1 MNNESNNM
9 IQLFRSPHS
18 DYAPVVMW
26 FWNDEI
32 TEDGITF
39 QMEKFREQN
48 ITNLFVHP
56 TMGCRVPYLSDRFME
71 LIRFVVDE
79 CKRLG
84 MYFWIYDEADWPSGT
99 AGGILCRD
107 YPQYRQKELRVEDRT
122 LWPHD
127 RVTILRPGKFVAAQL
142 ITEKNG
148 KNFVKDVTDQ
158 CVVTRQGDY
167 DEITYWH
174 RGSSNTGR
182 VLFFFNEVNRCIMP
196 SAILRKDTD
205 AAEGYVDI
213 LSHEAVGKFLE
224 LTHERYKQYVG
235 DEFGKTVRGVFTDEP
250 TTLRHFD
257 HTTITGAWNDTFAEE
272 FQKDH
277 GYSIM
282 PWLYLFWDIEPKTA
296 EEHKAI
302 HDYRETVKRLYFA
315 NFMGQYRNWCK
326 ENNLIFTGHF
336 GGEEAFFHHVP
347 QGDMLEALTLFH
359 MPGMDT
365 IGSSR
370 TIHLNTFN
378 LTPKMPSSA
387 AKFIGSDRVLCETFS
402 GSGWHMRFSEMKR
415 IVNRL
420 MLQGVNWIQFM
431 GAFYSIGSSAK
442 NFPYG
447 YAPSHGYQN
456 PFFPYYHKLG
466 EHISSFSALS
476 ANTVPDSSVL
486 LFMPIQQCNHE
497 RYWMQ
502 RQKCSERTLSLSL
515 SNKYAIHIINAMVEE
530 GIGFDLFPENFADS
544 ITVHEGY
551 AEAFGYRYDTLIFPR
566 MYYVNSKTKKLLAEL
581 QANHVRT
588 LFLQT
593 LPSLETDSGE
603 CFDSGYCMSACE
615 GDAALYRDGAA
626 WLFDPEED
634 ADKNVYRAML
644 QTAIGTRHLSFCA
657 DEGVLITKRSND
669 TADVYFLCND
679 NDVRSAASFDALPGM
694 RILSSDTREEAVYTV
709 ENGRV
714 SLMLNGY
721 EMLAILCDKQG
732 GDLPVTT
739 APAAM
744 ARTTVTLEGPYDFTP
759 ADGNYLPLDYE
770 MYDPELERWE
780 PCRFTYFSDHLHLE
794 PGSPYRIRSRV
805 NMDHLPASVT
815 LNAELTRVSRLA
827 VNGTELQPQANVR
840 RWSSADHTSEIAELL
855 HMGENIIEIEGT
867 TNDFPLLDRPPYVY
881 LAGSFELDGENRMIS
896 PSGKLHAGDWAKAGY
911 PRFCGV
917 GIYKTRFT
925 ASEAYQRAFVT
936 LHTKD
941 IAQVYL
947 NGIYAG
953 QKLWVEEEVDITDFL
968 QPGENELEVRI
979 TVTRANMFGAQC
991 FPSEEHLSNT
1001 RTENGILQP
1010 MEIHYER

>member
-1 MNNESNNM
+1 M
-9 IQLFRSPHS
+9 IYDSKQLIQEFQNPHA
-18 DYAPVVMW
+18 DYGPVVMW

-56 TMGCRVPYLSDRFME
+56 TMGCRIDYLSDRFME

-127 RVTILRPGKFVAAQL
+127 RVTILRPGRFVAAQL

-148 KNFVKDVTDQ
+148 KNAVKDLTDQ
-158 CVVTRQGDY
+158 VQVTRQGDY
-167 DEITYWH
+167 DEITFWYK
-174 RGSSNTGR
+174 GNTCPGR
-182 VLFFFNEVNRCIMP
+182 VLFFFNEVNMCYMP
-196 SAILRKDTD
+196 SAILRKDT
-205 AAEGYVDI
+205 ECVHGYVDI
-213 LSHEAVGKFLE
+213 ISEEAVGKFIE

-257 HTTITGAWNDTFAEE
+257 HTTITGAWNDTLAEE
-272 FQKDH
+272 FRKDH

-302 HDYRETVKRLYFA
+302 HDYRETVKRLYFS
-315 NFMGQYRNWCK
+315 NFMGQYRKWCDD
-326 ENNLIFTGHF
+326 NGLIFTGHF

-347 QGDMLEALTLFH
+347 QGDMLEALTLFR
-359 MPGMDT
+359 MPGMDS

-402 GSGWHMRFSEMKR
+402 GSGWHMRFPEMKR

-420 MLQGVNWIQFM
+420 MLLGINWIQFM
-431 GAFYSIGSSAK
+431 GAYYSIGGSAK

-447 YAPSHGYQN
+447 YTPSHGYQN
-456 PFFPYYHKLG
+456 PYFPYYHKLG
-466 EHISSFSALS
+466 EHIASISALS
-476 ANTVPDSSVL
+476 ANTVPDSSAL

-502 RQKCSERTLSLSL
+502 REKCSERTLSLSL

-566 MYYVNSKTKKLLAEL
+566 MYYVNAKTKKLLAEL
-581 QANHVRT
+581 RVHNVRT

-593 LPSLETDSGE
+593 LPGLETDSGE
-603 CFDSGYCMSACE
+603 CFDTGYDMCKCSNV
-615 GDAALYRDGAA
+615 LSRDRAA
-626 WLFDPEED
+626 WLFDPEDTAETD
-634 ADKNVYRAML
+634 AYRTML
-644 QTAIGTRHLSFCA
+644 QTTIGTRHLNFCA
-657 DEGVLITKRSND
+657 DEGVLISKRSNE
-669 TADVYFLCND
+669 AASVWLLCND
-679 NDVRSAASFDALPGM
+679 NETSSAVSFDALPGM
-694 RILSSDTREEAVYTV
+694 RILDTATREEAAYAVSD
-709 ENGRV
+709 GRV
-714 SLMLNGY
+714 SLMLEGY
-721 EMLAILCDKQG
+721 AMLAIVCGKEG
-732 GDLPVTT
+732 GELPVTT
-739 APAAM
+739 AEATAAYT
-744 ARTTVTLEGPYDFTP
+744 AVTLEGPYDFCA
-759 ADGNYLPLDYE
+759 ADGNYLPLNYE
-770 MYDPELERWE
+770 MYDAETGCWD
-780 PCRFTYFSDHLHLE
+780 PCRFTYFSKQVYLE
-794 PGSPYRIRSRV
+794 PGSPYRLRSRV
-805 NMDHLPASVT
+805 MMDHVPDSVI
-815 LNAELTRVSRLA
+815 LNAEISRVTRLA
-827 VNGTELQPQANVR
+827 VNGTELQLQVNVR
-840 RWSSADHTSEIAELL
+840 RWSVADFTAEIEDLL
-855 HMGENIIEIEGT
+855 QPGENIIEVEGT
-867 TNDFPLLDRPPYVY
+867 LNDFPIQDRAPYIY
-881 LAGSFELDGENRMIS
+881 LAGDFGVDAEDRIVEPNHSLQ
-896 PSGKLHAGDWAKAGY
+896 AGDWAKAGY
-911 PRFCGV
+911 PHFCGIGV
-917 GIYKTRFT
+917 YNTRFT
-925 ASEAYQRAFVT
+925 AAEPFRRVAVK

-941 IAQVYL
+941 VAAVYV
-947 NGIYAG
+947 NGCFAG
-953 QKLWVEEEVDITDFL
+953 QKLWTNDTVDLTGFVGM
-968 QPGENELEVRI
+968 GENEIEVRI
-979 TVTRANMFGAQC
+979 TPTRANMFGAEC
-991 FPSEEHLSNT
+991 FPGEPHLSMT
-1001 RTENGILQP
+1001 RTENGILAP
-1010 MEIHYER
+1010 MEILYER